1 MFVLTPQL
9 ATTLTITQILNMFA
23 KVLKRMEYSDSQNL
37 TCLNTQF
44 LFTSFGSFLAVFHSK
59 CRWMIILDQ
68 FNWLISCERTS
79 FCWFL
84 MSTRPKFDM
93 KICGMFICTIFF
105 FHCQIFT
112 SFWPIYIA
120 ISWLGKQT
128 KNALIFNFA
137 EKWQTILNDTKNNLK
152 YLSNIWLFF

>member
-23 KVLKRMEYSDSQNL
+23 KVLKRMEYSDSQNV
-37 TCLNTQF
+37 TCLNTHI

-84 MSTRPKFDM
+84 MSTRPKYDM

-105 FHCQIFT
+105 SIVKYWLHFDRYTSQFHGRQFSMIRKTIWNTYKIFDYF
-112 SFWPIYIA
+112 SSYV
-120 ISWLGKQT
+120 
-128 KNALIFNFA
+128 
-137 EKWQTILNDTKNNLK
+137 LK
-152 YLSNIWLFF
+152 SKIMD